1 MVLIRKSDFLEFPIL
16 PSQLAIFRSL
26 PSCKMVQIV
35 VLLRRSD
42 FLEVPIMPS
51 ELAIFRSLPTCK
63 MVHIVVLIRRSVS
76 FGGPYNALRTGY
88 FL

>member
-1 MVLIRKSDFLEFPIL
+1 MPTE
-16 PSQLAIFRSL
+16 LAIFRSL
-26 PSCKMVQIV
+26 PTRKMVHIV
-35 VLLRRSD
+35 VLIRRSV
-42 FLEVPIMPS
+42 FLEVPISPS